1 MSTLI
6 ADLPALRAAL
16 LFAVPLVYAL
26 AALPSSMASSLDF
39 GWRWARLGA
48 GLALAA
54 SLASL
59 AWLIFGGPGIWRGPA
74 LFGADAGVHFSL
86 RSDALADVMLVLV
99 CFIGWV
105 IVGYSQTY
113 LGGQRGQPRYIRSL
127 MLTLAAVTVLVL
139 TNNLLLLV
147 LAWIGTSLALHALLT
162 FFEQRPQALIAAH
175 KKFLAS
181 RLADVCM
188 LGAIALV
195 GSQLGTFEIDTAVA
209 AARALPELSGGL
221 QLAAVLFVIAALLK
235 CAQLPVHGWLIQ
247 VMEAP
252 TPVSALL
259 HAGVVNLG
267 GFVMIRLGTLVA
279 DVPAAQTL
287 LVVVGGITA
296 VVAASTMMT
305 RISIKVALAWSTCA
319 QMGFMLMQCGL
330 GLYDLALLHI
340 VAHSLYKAHAF
351 LTAGTAVEQH
361 RLQQMTP
368 PLPTLSGL
376 AWFISAIV
384 GIGIVAAAALAWGI
398 QPAEAPALWAMSAIL
413 ALALVPLLA
422 GPLLHAGGAWMLAGL
437 AGSFAVALVYFG
449 LHLLFKQW
457 LGSPSAA
464 SMGLVA
470 WVIGC
475 FVVLF
480 VIAAL
485 LKCAQLPVHGW
496 LIQVMEAPTPVSAL
510 LHAGVVNLGG
520 FVMIRLGTLVADVPA
535 AQALLVVVG
544 GITAVVAASTMMTR
558 ISIKVALAWST
569 CAQMGFMLM
578 QCGLGLYD
586 LALLHIVAHSLYKA
600 HAFLTAGTAV
610 EQHRLQQMTPP
621 LPPLSGLAWFSSAI
635 VGIGIVA
642 AAALAWGI
650 QPAEAPALWAM
661 SAILALAL
669 VPLLAGPLLHAGGAW
684 MLAGLA
690 GSFAVALVYF
700 GLHLLFKQWLGSAS
714 AAPMGLVAWVI
725 GCFVVLFVVQGA
737 VRARPQGAL
746 SRRLYPW
753 LYAGLYLDEIFTRL
767 TFRVWPARLPSRP
780 AAAQPIGPEAQTPG
794 AL

>member
-26 AALPSSMASSLDF
+26 AAVPSSMAGSLDS

-74 LFGADAGVHFSL
+74 LAGADAGVHFSL

-457 LGSPSAA
+457 LGS
-464 SMGLVA
+464 
-470 WVIGC
+470 
-475 FVVLF
+475 
-480 VIAAL
+480 
-485 LKCAQLPVHGW
+485 
-496 LIQVMEAPTPVSAL
+496 
-510 LHAGVVNLGG
+510 
-520 FVMIRLGTLVADVPA
+520 
-535 AQALLVVVG
+535 
-544 GITAVVAASTMMTR
+544 
-558 ISIKVALAWST
+558 
-569 CAQMGFMLM
+569 
-578 QCGLGLYD
+578 
-586 LALLHIVAHSLYKA
+586 
-600 HAFLTAGTAV
+600 
-610 EQHRLQQMTPP
+610 
-621 LPPLSGLAWFSSAI
+621 
-635 VGIGIVA
+635 
-642 AAALAWGI
+642 
-650 QPAEAPALWAM
+650 
-661 SAILALAL
+661 
-669 VPLLAGPLLHAGGAW
+669 
-684 MLAGLA
+684 
-690 GSFAVALVYF
+690 
-700 GLHLLFKQWLGSAS
+700 AS

-780 AAAQPIGPEAQTPG
+780 TAAQPIGPEAQTPG

>member
-26 AALPSSMASSLDF
+26 AAVPSSMAGSLDS

-59 AWLIFGGPGIWRGPA
+59 AWLMFGGPGIWRGPA
-74 LFGADAGVHFSL
+74 LASADAGVHFSL

-139 TNNLLLLV
+139 TNNLLLLL

-368 PLPTLSGL
+368 PLPPLSGL

-384 GIGIVAAAALAWGI
+384 GIGIVASAALAWGI

-437 AGSFAVALVYFG
+437 TGSFAVALVYFG

-464 SMGLVA
+464 P
-470 WVIGC
+470 I
-475 FVVLF
+475 
-480 VIAAL
+480 
-485 LKCAQLPVHGW
+485 
-496 LIQVMEAPTPVSAL
+496 
-510 LHAGVVNLGG
+510 
-520 FVMIRLGTLVADVPA
+520 
-535 AQALLVVVG
+535 
-544 GITAVVAASTMMTR
+544 
-558 ISIKVALAWST
+558 
-569 CAQMGFMLM
+569 
-578 QCGLGLYD
+578 
-586 LALLHIVAHSLYKA
+586 
-600 HAFLTAGTAV
+600 
-610 EQHRLQQMTPP
+610 
-621 LPPLSGLAWFSSAI
+621 
-635 VGIGIVA
+635 
-642 AAALAWGI
+642 
-650 QPAEAPALWAM
+650 
-661 SAILALAL
+661 
-669 VPLLAGPLLHAGGAW
+669 
-684 MLAGLA
+684 
-690 GSFAVALVYF
+690 
-700 GLHLLFKQWLGSAS
+700 
-714 AAPMGLVAWVI
+714 GLVAWVI